1 MKNIERRKIE
11 NKIIEKN
18 ARFHILNTNVTHVNW
33 DVVLV
38 RKSVGDTL
46 EMLVSREN
54 LLRHLVQCGLIMRD
68 KSISTPF
75 NCENCFVPERLRS
88 HRRRILPW

>member
-1 MKNIERRKIE
+1 MKKMERRKIE

-38 RKSVGDTL
+38 RKSVSQAGVEGRRVT
-46 EMLVSREN
+46 EGKSCVIRHMQSRVVSFYQRKKETET
-54 LLRHLVQCGLIMRD
+54 G
-68 KSISTPF
+68 
-75 NCENCFVPERLRS
+75 
-88 HRRRILPW
+88 